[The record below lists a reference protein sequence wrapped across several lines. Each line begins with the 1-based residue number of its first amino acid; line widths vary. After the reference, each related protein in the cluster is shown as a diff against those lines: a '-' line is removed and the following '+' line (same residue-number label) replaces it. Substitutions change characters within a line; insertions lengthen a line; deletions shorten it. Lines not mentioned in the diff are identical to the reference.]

1 MLGLSARLR
10 LDLPNASAEELRLA
24 LNEAQRAN
32 TVAPQSA
39 LILNILADVNTRLGL
54 TQRANELGKL
64 AVDLNPYDVTVLAS
78 QAARLASIGDENG
91 AMELRSQIE
100 PEFKGPALISQP

>member
-1 MLGLSARLR
+1 M
-10 LDLPNASAEELRLA
+10 
-24 LNEAQRAN
+24 
-32 TVAPQSA
+32 
-39 LILNILADVNTRLGL
+39 NILADVNTRLGL

-100 PEFKGPALISQP
+100 PECKGPALISQP